1 MRYGSNLPGSA
12 VLLFAPV
19 LGGGVLWLLSERGEL
34 PMGKTAFG
42 AGEAAAKPA
51 IDSSVPKAIETAT
64 FALG

>member
-1 MRYGSNLPGSA
+1 
-12 VLLFAPV
+12 
-19 LGGGVLWLLSERGEL
+19 
-34 PMGKTAFG
+34 MGKTAFG